1 MDSMN
6 TIWRDFPQLTA
17 EQPSTSSIQPKRK
30 CYSFA
35 FKLEILNFAKKTSV
49 RKASQTFGVDRSC
62 IRDWK
67 KQENKLL
74 LASQNHKGVFKC
86 RKTGTEK
93 DKVGLSNAQ
102 ENPES
107 NLTQEKRTKSQ
118 PAAKSSDNKSS
129 VRTNQMDK
137 SHQKFQSPSLE
148 EQFEA
153 YVLHTV

>member
-1 MDSMN
+1 MFIEISA
-6 TIWRDFPQLTA
+6 THSRTA
-17 EQPSTSSIQPKRK
+17 STSSIQPKRK

-74 LASQNHKGVFKC
+74 LASQNHKGVFKY
-86 RKTGTEK
+86 RKLELK
-93 DKVGLSNAQ
+93 RQK
-102 ENPES
+102 
-107 NLTQEKRTKSQ
+107 KRTKSQ